1 MSFNEIEEKLKEF
14 EIEIFAEKKHTEGE
28 IEELE
33 KKYRVKLPNDY
44 KQFLLKYGASMI
56 CDDGVFYKSLEQD
69 TWSEDEFQVV
79 EFFYG
84 LEETDLDLD
93 IQDKINT
100 YAERFPEGIIPI
112 ASSPFGNE
120 ICLQTKSDGFG
131 KIYFWDHEYRSS
143 EGDFF
148 LIANSF
154 ADFIK
159 SLVKKE
165 K

>member
-14 EIEIFAEKKHTEGE
+14 EIEVFVEKEHTEEE
-28 IEELE
+28 IKEIE
-33 KKYRVKLPNDY
+33 KKYTLNLPEDY

-56 CDDGVFYKSLEQD
+56 SDDGVYYKSLEKD

-84 LEETDLDLD
+84 LEETELDLD
-93 IQDKINT
+93 IQDKIDT

-120 ICLQTKSDGFG
+120 ICLQAKGDDTG
-131 KIYFWDHEYRSS
+131 KIYFWDHEYRST

-148 LIANSF
+148 LAANSF
-154 ADFIK
+154 TDFIK
-159 SLVKKE
+159 SLGKK
-165 K
+165 